1 VLQQSVGESTNKI
14 IDKDL
19 VKAL

>member
-1 VLQQSVGESTNKI
+1 VGESTNKI